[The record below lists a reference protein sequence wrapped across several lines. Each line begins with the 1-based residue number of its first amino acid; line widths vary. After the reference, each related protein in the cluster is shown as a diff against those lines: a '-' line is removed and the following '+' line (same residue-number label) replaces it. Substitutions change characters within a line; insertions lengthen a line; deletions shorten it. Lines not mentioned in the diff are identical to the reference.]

1 MVKHLKDA
9 GIVEWDPC
17 ALVEWDFD
25 CLKSV
30 VSCYSE
36 YPINQLADNEI

>member
-1 MVKHLKDA
+1 MQES
-9 GIVEWDPC
+9 VEWDPC

-25 CLKSV
+25 CLKSD

-36 YPINQLADNEI
+36 YPVNQLADNEIQTTSP

>member
-1 MVKHLKDA
+1 MQES
-9 GIVEWDPC
+9 VEWDPR

-25 CLKSV
+25 FLKSV

-36 YPINQLADNEI
+36 YPINQLADNEIQTTSP